1 MKASGISEVRTYAA
15 FLGFGFYWAWV
26 TVVFYSDALA
36 PGVSGADGMVETV
49 WLWATWAHA
58 IALLSHAALAHRFPS
73 ALDGRALKLGGSIG
87 TAVGTALIPLVL
99 FSFGTES
106 LISTG
111 SIPVFAVLIGVT
123 SAWLVLQWAER
134 YAALARG
141 RVTTLSLLSFLCGL
155 FVYFLFIAL
164 PAPIT
169 TVTAVM
175 LPLFSGASMA
185 FCEIDGARVLSA
197 DGEKSERGATG
208 ETHLLPR
215 FSIGLLLSA
224 FAVFVFA
231 LCGEMLR
238 AFSLQLTNAG
248 VNEMGSLYLL
258 GGTLGL
264 LALTTYLIAP
274 VGRRDRKRITLSL
287 VRNILI
293 IMAAAFLLAPFLSG
307 ISLSVSYGIF
317 GAGFWCFRAISW
329 IMCLLIVARFGYRP
343 VRAVGV
349 MDGAFALSVVV
360 STQLN
365 SWLVETIK
373 VGGTE
378 LTTVALITVFVL
390 MFIVVV
396 VLNGKETGGV
406 LRETVGD
413 DDSHRSGSAVPRDE
427 EISFC
432 IDGIAEEYGLSP
444 REAEVALLLAKGR
457 SLPFIQNELYISSG
471 TAQTH
476 ARHIYKKLDIHSRQ
490 EFLDIVERRISSRE

>member
-1 MKASGISEVRTYAA
+1 
-15 FLGFGFYWAWV
+15 
-26 TVVFYSDALA
+26 
-36 PGVSGADGMVETV
+36 
-49 WLWATWAHA
+49 
-58 IALLSHAALAHRFPS
+58 
-73 ALDGRALKLGGSIG
+73 
-87 TAVGTALIPLVL
+87 
-99 FSFGTES
+99 
-106 LISTG
+106 
-111 SIPVFAVLIGVT
+111 
-123 SAWLVLQWAER
+123 
-134 YAALARG
+134 
-141 RVTTLSLLSFLCGL
+141 
-155 FVYFLFIAL
+155 
-164 PAPIT
+164 
-169 TVTAVM
+169 
-175 LPLFSGASMA
+175 
-185 FCEIDGARVLSA
+185 
-197 DGEKSERGATG
+197 
-208 ETHLLPR
+208 
-215 FSIGLLLSA
+215 
-224 FAVFVFA
+224 
-231 LCGEMLR
+231 
-238 AFSLQLTNAG
+238 
-248 VNEMGSLYLL
+248 
-258 GGTLGL
+258 
-264 LALTTYLIAP
+264 
-274 VGRRDRKRITLSL
+274 
-287 VRNILI
+287 
-293 IMAAAFLLAPFLSG
+293 MAAAFLLAPFLSG

-413 DDSHRSGSAVPRDE
+413 DDSHHSGSAVPRDE

>member
-106 LISTG
+106 LISTV

-185 FCEIDGARVLSA
+185 FCEIDGARVLGA

-293 IMAAAFLLAPFLSG
+293 IMAAAFLLAAWFSPRSVRRVWLTGAAWALFFVAIDTASAPFLNRENSLRPMFEVCRAMERSG
-307 ISLSVSYGIF
+307 
-317 GAGFWCFRAISW
+317 
-329 IMCLLIVARFGYRP
+329 
-343 VRAVGV
+343 
-349 MDGAFALSVVV
+349 
-360 STQLN
+360 
-365 SWLVETIK
+365 
-373 VGGTE
+373 
-378 LTTVALITVFVL
+378 
-390 MFIVVV
+390 
-396 VLNGKETGGV
+396 
-406 LRETVGD
+406 RETVLL
-413 DDSHRSGSAVPRDE
+413 SAPERTRGAAYFYLRRNVREIRRDE
-427 EISFC
+427 TPSADAVLITRSKS
-432 IDGIAEEYGLSP
+432 GRAEG
-444 REAEVALLLAKGR
+444 K
-457 SLPFIQNELYISSG
+457 PFADHHWLIP
-471 TAQTH
+471 
-476 ARHIYKKLDIHSRQ
+476 
-490 EFLDIVERRISSRE
+490 